1 MSNNKPPKINRT
13 RVVINFTE
21 TDVNTDKPTKP
32 ALKQNLHQ
40 KESKAHSRTFS
51 FIYERGKLHKIH

>member
-40 KESKAHSRTFS
+40 KH
-51 FIYERGKLHKIH
+51 ILERFHLFTSGENYIKSINI